1 MLTNK
6 KEKIGRNDKCP
17 CGSGKKYKKCHLNS
31 DINFME
37 DKSAHIFQQ
46 MQAKEFQ
53 CKEQQ
58 GLGREIIS
66 ADFQG
71 HKFVAVGSHLLYS
84 KKWKTFYDFLNDY
97 IKNAL
102 GSDWGND
109 ELRKDF
115 TGRHPVLQ
123 WYQYYCELQQ
133 KNKAKEGEITSV
145 PHIGASTAYF
155 GLAYNLYLLQHNK
168 GIQEELIRRVKL
180 NDKGNFYGALYE
192 TYVAAHFIKA
202 GFDLEFENELDGST
216 THCEFTATHKETG
229 RKFSVEAKVIAPKKK
244 GKPSI
249 VAKLNDAFKKQ
260 ASHERIIF
268 VDIGKPAGTYEE
280 AKKLLLQAAESLR
293 ELENSPR
300 LKGQNHPPAY
310 VIITNNSFWY
320 DLKGQNFKFA
330 ALGEG
335 FKIPSFKHDYK
346 DTIQNALVEREKHK
360 EVFGL
365 LDSMH
370 KHQEIPA
377 TFDGENPELA
387 FNSIDDGNPPLLI
400 GNRYLIPSDKGDVA
414 ATLRHVIVDE
424 GRKLAIG
431 AYDVDG
437 GGSSILSCPLSDV
450 ELAAYKKHPRTFF
463 GDLQPKTKIDDPLEF
478 YDWLYNCYRNTP
490 KEKLLEFM
498 SHYPNIAELKKLSQ
512 EELAK
517 LYCQGAA
524 EAATIQGQS
533 SEKSKEDL

>member
-1 MLTNK
+1 
-6 KEKIGRNDKCP
+6 
-17 CGSGKKYKKCHLNS
+17 
-31 DINFME
+31 ME
-37 DKSAHIFQQ
+37 DKSAQIFQR
-46 MQAKEFQ
+46 MIAKEHQ
-53 CKEQQ
+53 RKEQQ

-71 HKFVAVGSHLLYS
+71 HKFVAVGSHLLRA
-84 KKWKTFYDFLNDY
+84 KNWKTFYDFLSDY

-102 GSDWGND
+102 GNDWGNN
-109 ELRKDF
+109 ELKKDF
-115 TGRHPVLQ
+115 QERHPILQ
-123 WYQYYCELQQ
+123 WYQYYWDLQQ
-133 KNKAKEGEITSV
+133 KNKTQSGEITSV
-145 PHIGASTAYF
+145 SHIGASTAYF
-155 GLAYNLYLLQHNK
+155 GLAYNLYLLQHNA
-168 GIQEELIRRVKL
+168 GIQAELIRRVKL
-180 NDKGNFYGALYE
+180 NDIGNFYGALYE

-202 GFDLEFENELDGST
+202 GFDLEFENEADGSSS
-216 THCEFTATHKETG
+216 HCEFTATHKEKK
-229 RKFSVEAKVIAPKKK
+229 RKFLVEAKVIAPKKK
-244 GKPSI
+244 GKPKVI
-249 VAKLNDAFKKQ
+249 AKLNDALKKQ
-260 ASHERIIF
+260 ANHERIIF
-268 VDIGKPAGTYEE
+268 IDIGKPAATFEE
-280 AKKLLLQAAESLR
+280 AKNLLLQSTESLR
-293 ELENSPR
+293 KLEVSPR
-300 LKGQNHPPAY
+300 LNGQNLPHAY

-335 FKIPSFKHDYK
+335 FKIPSFKHDYRA
-346 DTIQNALVEREKHK
+346 TIQNGLIEREKHK

-377 TFDGENPELA
+377 TFDGENPEIA
-387 FNSIDDGNPPLLI
+387 FNLVEDENPRLVI
-400 GNRYLIPSDKGDVA
+400 GNQYLIPSDQGDVA

-431 AYDVDG
+431 AYDIDG

-463 GDLQPKTKIDDPLEF
+463 GELQPKTKIDDPLEF
-478 YDWLYNCYRNTP
+478 YDWLYNCYRSTP

-498 SHYPNIAELKKLSQ
+498 SNYPNRAELEKLSQ

-524 EAATIQGQS
+524 EVATIQG
-533 SEKSKEDL
+533 EAAGKPTKD

>member
-1 MLTNK
+1 MVK
-6 KEKIGRNDKCP
+6 VGRNDKCF
-17 CGSGKKYKKCHLNS
+17 CGSGRKYKKCHL
-31 DINFME
+31 
-37 DKSAHIFQQ
+37 DKENKFIMDKENRIFQQ

-53 CKEQQ
+53 RKEQQ

-66 ADFQG
+66 IDFQG
-71 HKFVAVGSHLLYS
+71 HKFVTVGSHRLSS
-84 KKWKTFYDFLNDY
+84 KTWKTFHDFLNDY

-102 GSDWGND
+102 GTAWGNI
-109 ELRKDF
+109 ELKKEF
-115 TGRHPVLQ
+115 KERHPVLQ
-123 WYQYYCELQQ
+123 WYQLYRELQQ
-133 KNKAKEGEITSV
+133 KNVPKSGEIISV
-145 PHIGASTAYF
+145 PHIGASIAYL

-168 GIQEELIRRVKL
+168 GVQEELIRRVKL

-202 GFDLEFENELDGST
+202 GFELEFENELDGST

-229 RKFSVEAKVIAPKKK
+229 RKFSVEAKVIIPKKK
-244 GKPSI
+244 GKLSI
-249 VAKLNDAFKKQ
+249 VAKLNNAFKKQ
-260 ASHERIIF
+260 ANHQRIIF
-268 VDIGKPAGTYEE
+268 VDIGKPAGTFEE
-280 AKKLLLQAAESLR
+280 AKKLLLQAVDSLR
-293 ELENSPR
+293 ELENSP
-300 LKGQNHPPAY
+300 LLNGQNHPPAY

-346 DTIQNALVEREKHK
+346 DTIQNALLEREKHK

-377 TFDGENPELA
+377 TFDGENPGLA
-387 FNSIDDGNPPLLI
+387 FNLVNDGNPPLLI

-424 GRKLAIG
+424 WRKLAIG
-431 AYDVDG
+431 AYDIDG
-437 GGSSILSCPLSDV
+437 CGSSILSCPLSDV

-463 GDLQPKTKIDDPLEF
+463 GELQPKTQIDDPLEF
-478 YDWLYNCYRNTP
+478 YDWLYNCYKNTP

-498 SHYPNIAELKKLSQ
+498 SNYPNRAELGKLSQ
-512 EELAK
+512 DELAK

-524 EAATIQGQS
+524 EAASI
-533 SEKSKEDL
+533 L